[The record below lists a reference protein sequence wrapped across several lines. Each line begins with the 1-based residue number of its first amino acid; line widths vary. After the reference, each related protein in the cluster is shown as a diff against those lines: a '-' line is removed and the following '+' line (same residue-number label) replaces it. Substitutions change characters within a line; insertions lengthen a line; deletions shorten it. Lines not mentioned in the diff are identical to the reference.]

1 MSLDREGS
9 EFDTH
14 PMSEPLLLHRRDPD
28 RNMARFYRLSLEP
41 NLFGGVSL
49 VRNWGRIGTTG
60 RLRIDL
66 HPDEAAAERAR
77 TGIAA
82 RKQRRGYGEP
92 T

>member
-1 MSLDREGS
+1 MPE
-9 EFDTH
+9 
-14 PMSEPLLLHRRDPD
+14 PIPLLLHRRDPD

-49 VRNWGRIGTTG
+49 VRNWGRIGTAG

-66 HPDEAAAERAR
+66 HPSESAAEFARAE
-77 TGIAA
+77 IAA
-82 RKQRRGYGEP
+82 RKRRRGYGTP